1 MKLFFTFIL
10 SIPLHVFSQQN
21 LIDSLKKEI
30 VKNPNNISAKILFAE
45 NLANTKPDSAIS
57 ISNIIIKEGLQSDT
71 IIGKAYN
78 IIANAY
84 KTKNKIDTAE
94 KIYTKAA
101 EYFIK
106 CKYYYG
112 QAATL
117 TNRANIK
124 WQKGQFND
132 GIELLNV
139 AEPLLLKCNHEKKYT
154 LLARVYQQL
163 AENYQNIGL
172 FEKSIEN
179 YQKSEKTIENTHDK
193 IQYAVVYSGL
203 GRMFTRMGEFPKAIS
218 NYNQCIEI
226 SKQINFTPGITN
238 GSFNL
243 ASTYFQ
249 YSLYDSTRRN
259 LLLDSTEY
267 VLENME
273 AALKGNGN
281 NYKTATYYMLKGQVL
296 QYRTNYSS
304 SIIYYDSAIN
314 VAEQT
319 KMGSDLAKSFASKG
333 DAYDKMNDSKNA
345 IQYYLKALD
354 IFKANAAKNDLKQLY
369 YHLAKLY
376 FNIRDFTSAAKYYDL
391 YYPLLDEILNEEKIK
406 ATKQFEAKYELSKK
420 ETKIVQ
426 QQNEIT
432 KQEQGL
438 EIINQQFLISKQKAA
453 FESQNQKLTILLKEK
468 EVADK
473 EIEIFKQA
481 KLNELNEKRQAY
493 EVSLKEATISTKEAT
508 ISTQKIEIKTEKQ
521 KNYWLVTGSAIAA
534 LVAFILGW
542 LYKRIRRQK
551 KQIEIQKQEILHN
564 NRNNIQQLISIFN
577 RQSETEGLKE
587 NSLANQERL
596 YTLNLLNK
604 LLYENGENNHADIKE
619 YLTQLSSAKEI
630 GSGKTVKIVVNTPN
644 IKLKSNLLKD
654 IGLIVNELTTNSI
667 KYAFQNILNPNIE
680 ITVNNQNEQY
690 LNLQIKDNGSGLP
703 DGFNLQQQR
712 NSFGLE
718 FVNDLV
724 TQHHGTIKAYN
735 NNGSCFDINLKV
747 R

>member
-1 MKLFFTFIL
+1 MKLFLIIIL
-10 SIPLHVFSQQN
+10 LIPFDLFSQQN
-21 LIDSLKKEI
+21 LLDSLKKEI
-30 VKNPNNISAKILFAE
+30 VKNPKNISTKILFAE
-45 NLANTKPDSAIS
+45 NLVNTKPDSAIS
-57 ISNIIIKEGLQSDT
+57 ISNIIIKEGFQSDT

-84 KTKNKIDTAE
+84 KAKNKIDTAE
-94 KIYTKAA
+94 IIYTKAA
-101 EYFIK
+101 DYFIK

-132 GIELLNV
+132 GIELLNI
-139 AEPLLLKCNHEKKYT
+139 AEPLLLKCNNEKKYT

-179 YQKSEKTIENTHDK
+179 YQKSEKTIENTKDK
-193 IQYAVVYSGL
+193 VQYAIVYSGL
-203 GRMFTRMGEFPKAIS
+203 GRMYTRMGEFQKAIS
-218 NYNQCIEI
+218 NYNKCIEI
-226 SKQINFTPGITN
+226 SKQINFAPGLTN

-249 YSLYDSTRRN
+249 YSLYDSTRRT

-273 AALKGNGN
+273 VTLKGKGN
-281 NYKTATYYMLKGQVL
+281 NYKTATYYMLKGQVF
-296 QYRTNYSS
+296 QYKNNYST
-304 SIIYYDSAIN
+304 SIIYYDSAIS

-333 DAYDKMNDSKNA
+333 DAYDKMKDSKNA
-345 IQYYLKALD
+345 IDNYLKALD
-354 IFKANAAKNDLKQLY
+354 IFKANGAKNDLKQLY

-376 FNIRDFTSAAKYYDL
+376 FNSGDFASAAKYYDL

-406 ATKQFEAKYELSKK
+406 ATKQFEVKYELSKK
-420 ETKIVQ
+420 ETKILQ

-438 EIINQQFLISKQKAA
+438 EIINQQFLISKQKAV

-481 KLNELNEKRQAY
+481 KLNELNEKRQVY
-493 EVSLKEATISTKEAT
+493 EVSLKEAT
-508 ISTQKIEIKTEKQ
+508 ISTQKIEIKTQKQ
-521 KNYWLVTGSAIAA
+521 QNFWLVTGSAIAL

-596 YTLNLLNK
+596 YTLSVLNK
-604 LLYENGENNHADIKE
+604 LLYESGENNKADLKE

-630 GSGKTVKIVVNTPN
+630 GSGKLVKIKLDTPN

-654 IGLIVNELTTNSI
+654 IGLIVNELTTNAI
-667 KYAFQNILNPNIE
+667 KYAFKNNKNPLIAIKVNYDDAQNIK
-680 ITVNNQNEQY
+680 
-690 LNLQIKDNGSGLP
+690 LQITDNGNGLP
-703 DGFNLQQQR
+703 EGFDLLQER
-712 NSFGLE
+712 KSFGLE

-735 NNGSCFDINLKV
+735 NNGTCFDISLKV